1 MSGEGASLPS
11 PDTSP
16 RVTLPS
22 NLSGSLKYLD
32 DAELRRLRAAV
43 SAEIERRDGTVSKN
57 SPDAR
62 RDPGKEAGQ
71 IPEGKANL
79 IRASLK
85 AGLKPGAI
93 ARTLG
98 LSPALVR
105 RVLHSRET
113 P

>member
-1 MSGEGASLPS
+1 MREDLLLPL
-11 PDTSP
+11 PDTSL

-22 NLSGSLKYLD
+22 DLSGSLKYLD

-57 SPDAR
+57 WPDAR
-62 RDPGKEAGQ
+62 RELRKEDGQ

-79 IRASLK
+79 VRASLK
-85 AGLKPGAI
+85 AGLKPGVI

-105 RVLHSRET
+105 RVLHSKEN